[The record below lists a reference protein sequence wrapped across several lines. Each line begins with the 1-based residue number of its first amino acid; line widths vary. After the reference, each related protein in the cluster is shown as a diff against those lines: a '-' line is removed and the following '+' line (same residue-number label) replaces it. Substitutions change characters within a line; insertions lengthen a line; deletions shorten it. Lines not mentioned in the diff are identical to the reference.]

1 LGSPPL
7 DDAPLP
13 QLKPDNPRQP
23 APQPAEPGFLV
34 ERSASGV
41 YEIDAEG
48 TNTWTKEHTEKSD
61 WHEKGEAQRLTLK
74 PTGRYDWWE
83 KSYDID
89 LYDHD
94 RSETITEAHGTW
106 SRTAGTVSLE
116 GVQGSQAKWDSFKEY
131 LDGNPNFQGHRS
143 YAPVLPCLPLPQP
156 GRVSPCARQR
166 GQRIRTRCSR

>member
-1 LGSPPL
+1 MLDPGPAAEQQEPASEPEPEPEPGPASQPRALGSPPL

-23 APQPAEPGFLV
+23 APQPAEPGFLVIV

-61 WHEKGEAQRLTLK
+61 WHEKGEAQRLT
-74 PTGRYDWWE
+74 
-83 KSYDID
+83 S
-89 LYDHD
+89 
-94 RSETITEAHGTW
+94 
-106 SRTAGTVSLE
+106 GTVSLE